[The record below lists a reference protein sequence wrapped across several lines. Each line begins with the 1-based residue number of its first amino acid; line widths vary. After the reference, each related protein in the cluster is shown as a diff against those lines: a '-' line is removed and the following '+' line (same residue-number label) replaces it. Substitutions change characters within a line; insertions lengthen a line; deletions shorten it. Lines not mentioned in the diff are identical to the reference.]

1 MPMSLSAADWTRL
14 QRRKA
19 GNTYVVNVI
28 DVVKGIN
35 ARELNPTPP
44 NVLPNGT
51 ALLMPRDVGGP
62 KTRRA
67 ASDYTN
73 YVDSQRA
80 DFVLKSQGSGLAAQN
95 GNNNGVARLML
106 NRICSGEN
114 GCVPTVLSP
123 RIVPGQVRLAG
134 TQRLR
139 LS

>member
-19 GNTYVVNVI
+19 GNTYVVNAN
-28 DVVKGIN
+28 N

-62 KTRRA
+62 KTRR
-67 ASDYTN
+67 SVEDYTN
-73 YVDSQRA
+73 YVASQRA
-80 DFVLKSQGSGLAAQN
+80 DFVLKSQGSGLADQN

-106 NRICSGEN
+106 NRICNGAN

-123 RIVPGQVRLAG
+123 RIVPGQVRVAG

-139 LS
+139 LN

>member
-19 GNTYVVNVI
+19 GNNYFVDAT
-28 DVVKGIN
+28 K
-35 ARELNPTPP
+35 ARELNPNAPSI
-44 NVLPNGT
+44 LPAGT
-51 ALLMPRDVGGP
+51 ALLDPRDVGGP

-80 DFVLKSQGSGLAAQN
+80 DYILRSQGNGLSTEN
-95 GNNNGVARLML
+95 GNNTGAAKLML
-106 NRICSGEN
+106 NRICNGAN

-123 RIVPGQVRLAG
+123 KLAAGQVRAAG
-134 TQRLR
+134 NPRLR
-139 LS
+139 LN

>member
-19 GNTYVVNVI
+19 GNNYFVDAT
-28 DVVKGIN
+28 K
-35 ARELNPTPP
+35 ARELNPNAPSI
-44 NVLPNGT
+44 LPAGT
-51 ALLMPRDVGGP
+51 ALLDPRDVGGP

-80 DFVLKSQGSGLAAQN
+80 DYILRSQGNGLSTEN
-95 GNNNGVARLML
+95 GNNTGAAKLML
-106 NRICSGEN
+106 TRICPGGTPGVS

-123 RIVPGQVRLAG
+123 KLAAGQVRVAG
-134 TQRLR
+134 NQRLR
-139 LS
+139 LN

>member
-19 GNTYVVNVI
+19 GNTYVV
-28 DVVKGIN
+28 DATK
-35 ARELNPTPP
+35 ARELNPTAPR
-44 NVLPNGT
+44 VLPNGT
-51 ALLMPRDVGGP
+51 ALLIPRDVGGP

-80 DFVLKSQGSGLAAQN
+80 DFILMSQGNGLAAEN
-95 GNNNGVARLML
+95 GDNTGAAKRVL
-106 NRICSGEN
+106 NRICNGVN
-114 GCVPTVLSP
+114 GCVPTVLTP
-123 RIVPGQVRLAG
+123 KIVPGQVRVAG

-139 LS
+139 LN